1 MNDKVIYESKNY
13 KLTPTSFT
21 YQGYTEPLKNIAD
34 LFVVE
39 NGRKEKII
47 AGLTLS
53 VWGVFFSFAVGNVI
67 ALFILAPSM
76 GEAGSLT
83 ISDIQ
88 TLSLLLFFSVFFV
101 IGYVMRAKYR
111 LFIVKSN
118 GSKGSIDKNRTSRE
132 EFDKLISAVKQAI
145 CEHC

>member
-1 MNDKVIYESKNY
+1 MENELLYKSKNY
-13 KLTPTSFT
+13 KLTPTNFT
-21 YQGYTEPLKNIAD
+21 YQGHTEPLKNIAD
-34 LFVVE
+34 LYVVE

-53 VWGVFFSFAVGNVI
+53 IWGVFFAFAIGNII
-67 ALFILAPSM
+67 ALFIAIPALGGTENLS
-76 GEAGSLT
+76 

-88 TLSLLLFFSVFFV
+88 TLSLLFFFSVFFML
-101 IGYVMRAKYR
+101 GYSLRAKYR
-111 LFIVKSN
+111 LFITKVN

-145 CEHC
+145 SEHC